1 MTGDTT
7 GDTTGDRVS
16 EQAPPI
22 RLVLA
27 EDQAMVLGA
36 FAQLLGLEPDLDV
49 VATATDGAGALAAV
63 RTHDPDVLVTDI
75 EMPGLSGLDVAA
87 ELRRER
93 ARTRTM
99 IVTTFARS
107 GYLRRALDSGV
118 SGYVLKD
125 APIDQLV
132 DTVRRVHAGERVVDP
147 ALAVAAWGGSD
158 PVTDRE
164 RDVLRLAADGLPNSE
179 IAARLYLAEGTV
191 RNYLSTAI
199 TKLGV
204 RNRIEAAR
212 VARDR
217 GWL

>member
-1 MTGDTT
+1 M
-7 GDTTGDRVS
+7 
-16 EQAPPI
+16 I

-27 EDQAMVLGA
+27 EDQGMVLGA
-36 FAQLLGLEPDLDV
+36 FARLLSFEPDLEV
-49 VATATDGAGALAAV
+49 VATATDGTQALAAV
-63 RTHDPDVLVTDI
+63 EEHDPDVLVTDV

-87 ELRRER
+87 ELHRMR
-93 ARTRTM
+93 ARTRLV

-107 GYLRRALDSGV
+107 GYLRRALESGV

-125 APIDQLV
+125 APVDQLV
-132 DTVRRVHAGERVVDP
+132 DTVRRVHAGQRVVDP
-147 ALAVAAWGGSD
+147 ALAVAAWDGAD
-158 PVTDRE
+158 PMTDRE
-164 RDVLRLAADGLPNSE
+164 RDVLRLAAEGLPNSD
-179 IAARLYLAEGTV
+179 IAAHLHLAEGTV

>member
-1 MTGDTT
+1 VTA
-7 GDTTGDRVS
+7 VV
-16 EQAPPI
+16 PI

-49 VATATDGAGALAAV
+49 VATAVDGAGALAAV
-63 RTHDPDVLVTDI
+63 RAHDPDVLVTDV
-75 EMPGLSGLDVAA
+75 EMPGTSGLDVAA
-87 ELRRER
+87 ELRRTG
-93 ARTRTM
+93 ARTRVV

-107 GYLRRALDSGV
+107 GYLRRALESGV
-118 SGYVLKD
+118 AGYVLKD
-125 APIDQLV
+125 APIDRLV

-147 ALAVAAWGGSD
+147 ALAVAAWDAAD
-158 PVTDRE
+158 PMTARE
-164 RDVLRLAADGLPNSE
+164 RDVLRLAADGLPNAE
-179 IAARLYLAEGTV
+179 IAARLHLAEGTV

-212 VARDR
+212 AARDR

>member
-1 MTGDTT
+1 MTRPARAGTI
-7 GDTTGDRVS
+7 RV
-16 EQAPPI
+16 
-22 RLVLA
+22 VLA

-36 FAQLLGLEPDLDV
+36 FAALLALEPDLDV
-49 VATATDGAGALAAV
+49 VATATDGTAALAAV
-63 RTHDPDVLVTDI
+63 RAHDPDVLVTDV

-87 ELRRER
+87 ELKG
-93 ARTRTM
+93 ARTRLV

-107 GYLRRALDSGV
+107 GYLRRALDAGV

-132 DTVRRVHAGERVVDP
+132 ETVRRVHGGERVVDP
-147 ALAVAAWGGSD
+147 ALAVAAWDGTD
-158 PVTDRE
+158 PMTDRE
-164 RDVLRLAADGLPNSE
+164 RDVLRLAADGLPNTD
-179 IAARLYLAEGTV
+179 IAGRLHLAEGTV

>member
-1 MTGDTT
+1 M
-7 GDTTGDRVS
+7 
-16 EQAPPI
+16 I

-36 FAQLLGLEPDLDV
+36 FARLLALEDDLDV
-49 VATATDGAGALAAV
+49 VATAADGVAALAAV
-63 RTHDPDVLVTDI
+63 REHDPDVLVTDV
-75 EMPGLSGLDVAA
+75 EMPGATGLEVAA
-87 ELRRER
+87 RLRGGR
-93 ARTRTM
+93 AKLV

-107 GYLRRALDSGV
+107 GYLRRAMDAGV

-125 APIDQLV
+125 APIDRLV
-132 DTVRRVHAGERVVDP
+132 DTIRRVHAGERVIDP
-147 ALAVAAWGGSD
+147 ALAVAAWDAAD
-158 PVTDRE
+158 PMTVRE
-164 RDVLRLAADGLPNSE
+164 RDVLRLAADGLPNGE
-179 IAARLYLAEGTV
+179 IAAALFLAEGTV